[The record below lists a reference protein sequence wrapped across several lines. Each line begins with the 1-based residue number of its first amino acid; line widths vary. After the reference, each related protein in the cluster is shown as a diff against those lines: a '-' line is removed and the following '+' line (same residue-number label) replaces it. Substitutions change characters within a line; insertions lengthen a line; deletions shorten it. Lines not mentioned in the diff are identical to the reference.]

1 MAEYNTKQRQLIWE
15 YLLNQKDNHVT
26 ADDISH
32 YLKEEGTSVGKST
45 IYRFLDLLER
55 QNKIR
60 KYAAMGQDYACYQL
74 ILQNDESHHH
84 LLCVD
89 CGGLTH
95 LECDA
100 LNMLKNHMRE
110 KHNFVMD
117 TTKTIFYGH
126 CSKCE
131 GDCYV

>member
-1 MAEYNTKQRQLIWE
+1 MTKYNTKQRQLIWE
-15 YLLNQKDNHVT
+15 YLLNQKDQHVT
-26 ADDISH
+26 ADDVNE
-32 YLKEEGTSVGKST
+32 YLKKEGTPVGKST
-45 IYRFLDLLER
+45 VYRFLDLLEK

-60 KYAAMGQDYACYQL
+60 KYAGIDQDYACYQV
-74 ILQNDESHHH
+74 ISQDEEMHHH
-84 LLCVD
+84 LVCVG

-100 LNMLKNHMRE
+100 LIMLKSHMRE
-110 KHNFVMD
+110 KHNFIMD

-131 GDCYV
+131 GGCYA